1 MKSILDYFDNN
12 NTNITVI
19 SNNKIIN
26 IYTDGACS
34 NNGKKTAKAGIG
46 VYIEDICNISE
57 RLIGLQTNQRAELY
71 AILKSLQLINIEEYK
86 TINIYSDS
94 QYSINCV
101 TKWIYGWL
109 KNNWLDKKKNKVKN
123 RDLIEPIYNII
134 SKYNHIHF
142 QHILAHTNKN
152 DVHSIGNSIAD
163 NLARQSLL

>member
-94 QYSINCV
+94 QYSINCI

-109 KNNWLDKKKNKVKN
+109 KNNWLDKKKN
-123 RDLIEPIYNII
+123 L
-134 SKYNHIHF
+134 
-142 QHILAHTNKN
+142 
-152 DVHSIGNSIAD
+152 
-163 NLARQSLL
+163 